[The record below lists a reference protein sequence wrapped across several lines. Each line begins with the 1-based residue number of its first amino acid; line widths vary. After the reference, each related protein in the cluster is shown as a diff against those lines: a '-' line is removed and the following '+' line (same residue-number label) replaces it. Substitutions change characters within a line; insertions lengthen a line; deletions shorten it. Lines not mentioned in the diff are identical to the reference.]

1 MNTQVTE
8 SASDLQ
14 DSTLPVMCV
23 NIEGSRVNRMYGYR
37 EPMAS
42 TNMRDGI
49 IPMTT
54 DRKISVSYKAFGNR
68 VDSVSYEV
76 TAPDTGVVIENAKI
90 GNFREDGEYRTAEIE
105 LAEPILMNR
114 EYPIKFIISTPE
126 GDIYYYSRL
135 LQRADLLTEK
145 YVGFVYNFYETCLD
159 KPNAGEL
166 NAYLEFDPTV
176 TNNSYTTVDIRSSL
190 DQVTWGN
197 LNPQIYH
204 KAIPEIREINQTTC
218 SIVNEYIISAAG
230 KNDRTEYYHVWEF
243 YRMRY
248 FNDRIMLL
256 NFEREAIQVYDGAPG
271 SISATGVFLGVN
283 KKDVQYM
290 TNAESNI
297 VAFVADNSLWE
308 YNEVAEKLSA
318 VFTFHKVSDDSDER
332 YDHNDYGI
340 KIIRVSETGDI
351 DFVVYGYMNRGRHE
365 GHMGVSICHYSGDGQ
380 TVEERGFVSYPM
392 SYEYLK
398 ADMERLCYVNSRG
411 TAFLYLNRTVYA
423 IDTEEGGSRQIVA
436 NMNPDCFVSSGT
448 NSQIAWMQE
457 MQTSASTHITLMN
470 LETEDQREITAGADQ
485 YLRAVGFIN
494 DDFIY
499 GLANTADIQVQPAG
513 NVLFAMKELKIE
525 SFSGELVKEYNPAN
539 CWVTN
544 VTITEGLVEMS
555 RVTMTEYGYLPAP
568 TDNIMNNRQVAK
580 SEIGVGVAV
589 TGRQGAVI
597 TLQMSDQQRNL
608 SPLVTDFRMS
618 SSSGRSVVD
627 LGIVTND
634 GYPLYYVYA
643 YGDLQRVMTDPANAI
658 MTADSMVGVVVN
670 NEGQYIYERGNIPEE
685 NDLYNEDIPYP
696 ILSGAIN
703 VDEIQA
709 LFGNGGTVMNL
720 SGCSLDQVLYEVSQ
734 GRAVAGLLAD
744 GSVSII
750 VGYDKYN
757 TRRFNYADGSHVYV
771 GINDSRAEFQAAG
784 NVFVSYVK
792 PQQMI
797 KE

>member
-23 NIEGSRVNRMYGYR
+23 NIEGSRVNRMYGYK

-42 TNMRDGI
+42 INMRDGI

-54 DRKISVSYKAFGNR
+54 DRKISISYKAFGNR

-90 GNFREDGEYRTAEIE
+90 GNFREDGEYRTAEIP

-145 YVGFVYNFYETCLD
+145 YVDFVYHFYETCLD

-166 NAYLEFDPTV
+166 NAYLESDPTV

-190 DQVTWGN
+190 DQVTWGS

-218 SIVNEYIISAAG
+218 SIVNDYIISAVG

-256 NFEREAIQVYDGAPG
+256 NFEREAIQIYDGGSG

-290 TNAESNI
+290 SNAESNI

-308 YNEVAEKLSA
+308 YNEAAEKLSA
-318 VFTFHKVSDDSDER
+318 VFTFHLVSEDSDER

-340 KIIRVSETGDI
+340 KIIRVSESGDI

-365 GHMGVSICHYSGDGQ
+365 GHMGVSVCHYSGDGQ
-380 TVEERGFVSYPM
+380 TVEEKGFISYPM

-398 ADMERLCYVNSRG
+398 ADLERLCYVNSRG

-423 IDTEEGGSRQIVA
+423 VNTDEGGSRQIVE

-457 MQTSASTHITLMN
+457 MQPSASTRITLMN
-470 LETEDQREITAGADQ
+470 LETEEEREIRAGADQ

-499 GLANTADIQVQPAG
+499 GLANIPDIQVLPAG

-525 SFSGELVKEYNPAN
+525 SFSGELVKDYNPAN

-580 SEIGVGVAV
+580 SEIGVAVAV

-608 SPLVTDFRMS
+608 SPLVTDFRMTT
-618 SSSGRSVVD
+618 SSGRSVVD

-685 NDLYNEDIPYP
+685 TDLYNEDIPYP
-696 ILSGAIN
+696 ILSGSIN
-703 VDEIQA
+703 VNEIQQ
-709 LFGNGGTVMNL
+709 LFGDGGTAMNL

-750 VGYDKYN
+750 VGYDNYN

-792 PQQMI
+792 PQQTI

>member
-23 NIEGSRVNRMYGYR
+23 NIDGSRVNRMYGYR

-90 GNFREDGEYRTAEIE
+90 GNFREDGEYRTAEIS

-145 YVGFVYNFYETCLD
+145 YVDFVYNFYETCLD

-166 NAYLEFDPTV
+166 NAYLESDPTV
-176 TNNSYTTVDIRSSL
+176 TNNSYTMVDIRSSL

-204 KAIPEIREINQTTC
+204 KAVPEIREINQTTC
-218 SIVNEYIISAAG
+218 SIVNEYIISALG

-256 NFEREAIQVYDGAPG
+256 NFEREAVQIYDGAAG

-308 YNEVAEKLSA
+308 YNEAAEKLSA
-318 VFTFHKVSDDSDER
+318 VFTFHKVSEDSDER

-411 TAFLYLNRTVYA
+411 TGFLYLNRTVYA
-423 IDTEEGGSRQIVA
+423 IDTEEGGSRQIVS

-457 MQTSASTHITLMN
+457 MQTSASTRITLMN
-470 LETEDQREITAGADQ
+470 LETEEQREITAGPDQ

-499 GLANTADIQVQPAG
+499 GLANIADIRVQPAG

-792 PQQMI
+792 PQQTI

>member
-23 NIEGSRVNRMYGYR
+23 NIDGSRVNRMYGYR

-90 GNFREDGEYRTAEIE
+90 GNFREDGEYRTAEIS

-145 YVGFVYNFYETCLD
+145 YVDFVYNFYETCLD

-166 NAYLEFDPTV
+166 NAYLESDPTV

-204 KAIPEIREINQTTC
+204 KAVPEIREINQTTC
-218 SIVNEYIISAAG
+218 SIVNEYIISALG

-256 NFEREAIQVYDGAPG
+256 NFEREAVQIYDGAAG

-308 YNEVAEKLSA
+308 YNEAAEKLSA
-318 VFTFHKVSDDSDER
+318 VFTFHKVSEDSDER

-411 TAFLYLNRTVYA
+411 TGFLYLNRTVYA
-423 IDTEEGGSRQIVA
+423 IDTEEGGSRQIVS

-457 MQTSASTHITLMN
+457 MQTSASTRITLMN
-470 LETEDQREITAGADQ
+470 LETEEQREITAGPDQ

-499 GLANTADIQVQPAG
+499 GLANIADIQVQPAG

-792 PQQMI
+792 PQQTI